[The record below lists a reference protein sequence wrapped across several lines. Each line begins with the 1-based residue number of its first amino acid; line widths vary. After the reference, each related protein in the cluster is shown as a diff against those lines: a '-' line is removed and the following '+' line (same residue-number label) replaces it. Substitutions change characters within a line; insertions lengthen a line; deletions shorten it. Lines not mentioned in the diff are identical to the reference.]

1 VSTVENPNQRDLL
14 PNKLAKEVQ
23 HQIQSL
29 SRVDMRSYT
38 YEHIK
43 SSFKDAKSDL
53 SVYDAGGT
61 LVLRGRDFHDRTYFW
76 PPAYVDPR
84 LTAS

>member
-1 VSTVENPNQRDLL
+1 MSNVEHHNQREAL
-14 PNKLAKEVQ
+14 PNRLAKEVQ

-29 SRVDMRSYT
+29 SRVDLHSYT
-38 YEHIK
+38 YEQNK

-53 SVYDAGGT
+53 AIYDASGT
-61 LVLRGRDFHDRTYFW
+61 LVLRGRDFHDRTFFW
-76 PPAYVDPR
+76 TPGYVDPR